1 VSRKPLLLNQFGK
14 GAHSTSSLPLSTL
27 AQTLFPF
34 FRHTIPNV
42 RLAVVQTLN
51 SFMIV
56 PSLPKNWVAT
66 PFMSL
71 LFQNLVCEELSD
83 IRAAS
88 LSAWKTALSSLS
100 SSPGRMDDVVTQQT
114 ILDWYAIVMTPLG
127 VAIDTSAFYN
137 PSITVAGAVPIER
150 HNVDK
155 NMLAQDLSLI
165 TAEITL
171 KARIAAATALSYLMI
186 FWPTK
191 VMNYFVVPPPFFDL
205 PCISKIP

>member
-1 VSRKPLLLNQFGK
+1 MV
-14 GAHSTSSLPLSTL
+14 
-27 AQTLFPF
+27 
-34 FRHTIPNV
+34 
-42 RLAVVQTLN
+42 
-51 SFMIV
+51 V
-56 PSLPKNWVAT
+56 PSLPKDWVAT

-71 LFQNLVCEELSD
+71 LFQNLVCEERSD
-83 IRAAS
+83 IRTAS
-88 LSAWKTALSSLS
+88 LSAWKTALSNL
-100 SSPGRMDDVVTQQT
+100 SSPGRMDNVVTQQT

-127 VAIDTSAFYN
+127 VAIDTSAFHN

-186 FWPTK
+186 FWPTQ
-191 VMNYFVVPPPFFDL
+191 VVNYFCSLVAILTFYVLAKSHRPMLQARTTTLHRFDKHA
-205 PCISKIP
+205 SESVNSYNR

>member
-1 VSRKPLLLNQFGK
+1 MRKSFLYKIIERRPFLIK
-14 GAHSTSSLPLSTL
+14 APSLPLSTL

-51 SFMIV
+51 SFMVV
-56 PSLPKNWVAT
+56 PSLPKDWVAT

-71 LFQNLVCEELSD
+71 LFQNLVCEERSD
-83 IRAAS
+83 IRDAS
-88 LSAWKTALSSLS
+88 LSAWKTALSILS
-100 SSPGRMDDVVTQQT
+100 SSPGRMDNVVTQQI

-127 VAIDTSAFYN
+127 VAIDVSTFYN
-137 PSITVAGAVPIER
+137 PSFAVAGVVPIER

-155 NMLAQDLSLI
+155 NMLAQDPSLI

-171 KARIAAATALSYLMI
+171 KARIATATALANLMI
-186 FWPTK
+186 FWPTQ
-191 VMNYFVVPPPFFDL
+191 VMNCWIL
-205 PCISKIP
+205 PCHHF

>member
-1 VSRKPLLLNQFGK
+1 MGV
-14 GAHSTSSLPLSTL
+14 SSLP
-27 AQTLFPF
+27 
-34 FRHTIPNV
+34 
-42 RLAVVQTLN
+42 
-51 SFMIV
+51 
-56 PSLPKNWVAT
+56 KDWVAT
-66 PFMSL
+66 PFISL
-71 LFQNLVCEELSD
+71 LFQNLVCEERSD

-88 LSAWKTALSSLS
+88 LSAWKTALSNLS
-100 SSPGRMDDVVTQQT
+100 SSPGRMDDVVTQQK

-191 VMNYFVVPPPFFDL
+191 VMNYFVVL
-205 PCISKIP
+205 PLFLTFYVLAKSYRPML